1 MHEVLIAG
9 ALSPNLALW
18 SPFLSHYDFEDRT
31 NLIAANLEFVA
42 LLNYRC
48 IVIRW
53 RISKQSLATKTMER
67 TVDPHAVKSVSPM
80 MCVKSISANRSLI
93 YSLVKRDI
101 IGRYRGSIIGLLW
114 SFFNPLLMLGVYT
127 LVFGVVFHASWSG
140 TGDESMAE
148 FAIILFVGLLFYSLF
163 SECLS
168 LAPILI
174 LSNVNYVKKVV
185 FPLEI
190 LPVVTLGAA
199 IFHLV
204 VGLLVWLIFYLLF
217 FGIPSATILQLP
229 LLILPLALMTL
240 GFSWF
245 LSSLGVYMR
254 DVGQV
259 VGVAILVLMFLSP
272 IFYPVDNWPETLRP
286 LMHLSPLTFIV
297 EQARAIMVYGESID
311 LVSWLIYTSISL
323 VIAWFGY
330 VWFQKTR
337 SGFADVL

>member
-1 MHEVLIAG
+1 
-9 ALSPNLALW
+9 
-18 SPFLSHYDFEDRT
+18 
-31 NLIAANLEFVA
+31 
-42 LLNYRC
+42 
-48 IVIRW
+48 
-53 RISKQSLATKTMER
+53 MER
-67 TVDPHAVKSVSPM
+67 TVDPHAAKSVSPM
-80 MCVKSISANRSLI
+80 MCVKSIFANRRLI
-93 YSLVKRDI
+93 YSLVKRNI
-101 IGRYRGSIIGLLW
+101 IGRYRGSVIGLLW
-114 SFFNPLLMLGVYT
+114 SFFNPVLMLGVYT

-140 TGDESMAE
+140 DGNESMAE
-148 FAIILFVGLLFYSLF
+148 FAIILFVGMLFYSLF

-168 LAPILI
+168 LAPSLI

-190 LPVVTLGAA
+190 LPIVTLGAA

-217 FGIPSATILQLP
+217 FGIPSSTILQLP
-229 LLILPLALMTL
+229 LLIIPLALMTL

-259 VGVAILVLMFLSP
+259 VGVVVLVLMFLSP
-272 IFYPVDNWPETLRP
+272 IFYPVENFPEPLRP
-286 LMHLSPLTFIV
+286 LMQLSPLTLVV
-297 EQARAIMVYGESID
+297 EQARAIMIYGKSIEF
-311 LVSWLIYTSISL
+311 VSWLIYSSASL
-323 VIAWFGY
+323 VVAWLGF